1 MAHKLAIHSA
11 QITADV
17 VEVSEFPD
25 MIERYR
31 VSGVPKIVI
40 NETIEF
46 VGAQPAEVFL
56 QAVRQAANGS
66 PDGASS

>member
-1 MAHKLAIHSA
+1 
-11 QITADV
+11 
-17 VEVSEFPD
+17 
-25 MIERYR
+25 MIQRYN

-56 QAVRQAANGS
+56 EAIRQAGM
-66 PDGASS
+66 

>member
-1 MAHKLAIHSA
+1 MAHKLAIHSER
-11 QITADV
+11 ITADA
-17 VEVSEFPD
+17 VEVGEFPD
-25 MIERYR
+25 MIQKYN

-56 QAVRQAANGS
+56 QAVRQA
-66 PDGASS
+66 GA